1 MHRRR
6 KQKKAA
12 QKKRRSIAQAHKG
25 GVRKAKAQ
33 VEVNLERDFKTIKKS
48 FCNYITSKIKLRV

>member
-12 QKKRRSIAQAHKG
+12 QKKCRSIAQAYRG

-33 VEVNLERDFKTIKKS
+33 VEVNLERVFKTIKK
-48 FCNYITSKIKLRV
+48 KLL